1 MKFIELLRNIK
12 GYIIFEAQGG
22 FTERLINLCAVNHI
36 AVFDVIYKDSS
47 LRAKITF
54 KQFSRLRPLARK
66 TGVKIKTVKKC
77 GLPFYLSE
85 HSDRVG
91 LIAGAIFA
99 IIFMLIMNCFLWCI
113 DASGSEKYSSS
124 QIIEAAE
131 KAGVRHGIFIFGF
144 DEDKAAREIYKLFDN
159 ELSWVTV
166 NIKGSRASIEVRDTD
181 KTGETQTDDK
191 EPCNIVADFDGVIL
205 SDETYSGIK
214 SISKG
219 NAVKKGDLLI
229 SGVMDNMD
237 LSVTYYKAKGK
248 FTALRANSEE
258 VSEKYDD
265 KIMKYTECN
274 KYYKL
279 YLFGLKI
286 PLGFYDDKADEDI
299 FKMSFYLQYAG
310 ETLPFGIECVFK
322 AKYESCAAE
331 KERAHILAADRYS
344 SLCFDKYKNTKLLK
358 SDIKLISDNSG
369 VKITGE
375 HQCIDFIGESQ
386 PIITENI
393 ET

>member
-12 GYIIFEAQGG
+12 GYVIFEAQGG
-22 FTERLINLCAVNHI
+22 FTERFINLCAGNHI

-47 LRAKITF
+47 LRAKITL
-54 KQFSRLRPLARK
+54 KQFSRLRAPARK
-66 TGVKIKTVKKC
+66 TGVRIKTVKKC

-91 LIAGAIFA
+91 LIAGAILSLA
-99 IIFMLIMNCFLWCI
+99 FMLIMNCFLWCI
-113 DASGSEKYSSS
+113 DASGSTSFSEE

-131 KAGVRHGIFIFGF
+131 KAGVRSGVFIYSF

-159 ELSWVTV
+159 KLSWVTV
-166 NIKGSRASIEVRDTD
+166 NIKGSRASIEVRDTE
-181 KTGETQTDDK
+181 KPREAETENQ

-219 NAVKKGDLLI
+219 SAVKKGDLLI

-248 FTALRANSEE
+248 FTALRDNSEE
-258 VSEKYDD
+258 LSVKYNT
-265 KIMKYTECN
+265 KIMRYTEYK

-286 PLGFYDDKADEDI
+286 PFGFYDSDGEDNT
-299 FKMSFYLQYAG
+299 FKVRFYPEYAG
-310 ETLPFGIECVFK
+310 ERLPFGTECIFK
-322 AKYESCAAE
+322 AEYESSTAE
-331 KERAHILAADRYS
+331 KEKAYILAADRYS
-344 SLCFDKYKNTKLLK
+344 SLCFDKYKNSKLLK
-358 SDIKLISDNSG
+358 SDIKLISNNLG

>member
-12 GYIIFEAQGG
+12 GYIVFEAQGG
-22 FTERLINLCAVNHI
+22 FTERFINLCAKNHI
-36 AVFDVIYKDSS
+36 AVFDVTYKGSS

-54 KQFSRLRPLARK
+54 KQFSRLRFPARK
-66 TGVKIKTVKKC
+66 TGVKIKTIKKC
-77 GLPFYLSE
+77 GLPFYLRE
-85 HSDRVG
+85 HSNRFGLLVG
-91 LIAGAIFA
+91 AVFSLA
-99 IIFMLIMNCFLWCI
+99 FMLIMNCFLWCI
-113 DASGSEKYSSS
+113 DASGSEKYSPA

-131 KAGVRHGIFIFGF
+131 KVGVRHGIFIYGF

-166 NIKGSRASIEVRDTD
+166 NIKGSRASIKVRDAD
-181 KTGETQTDDK
+181 NPGETQTEDK

-219 NAVKKGDLLI
+219 SAVKKGDLLI

-248 FTALRANSEE
+248 FTALHDNSEA
-258 VSEKYDD
+258 VSVKYNGE
-265 KIMKYTECN
+265 IMRYTEYK
-274 KYYKL
+274 KYYVL

-286 PLGFYDDKADEDI
+286 PLGFYDSGDT
-299 FKMSFYLQYAG
+299 FKFCFYPEYAG
-310 ETLPFGIECVFK
+310 ERLPFGIECVFK
-322 AKYESCAAE
+322 AEYESGAAE
-331 KERAHILAADRYS
+331 KEITHILAADRYS